1 MNKSILE
8 NLDLTLYS
16 KKLQN
21 GLEIFIVPNENVN
34 NIYCTFSTKYGSVQ
48 NEFVPV
54 NESEMIKVPNGV
66 AHFLEHK
73 MFEQ

>member
-21 GLEIFIVPNENVN
+21 GLEIFVVPNENVN
-34 NIYCTFSTKYGSVQ
+34 NI
-48 NEFVPV
+48 
-54 NESEMIKVPNGV
+54 
-66 AHFLEHK
+66 
-73 MFEQ
+73 

>member
-54 NESEMIKVPNGV
+54 NESEMIKSRT
-66 AHFLEHK
+66 HS
-73 MFEQ
+73 Q